1 MTAKGGTWT
10 YDEIFRFLRSPG
22 RYIPGTKMTFVG
34 LPRAQDRLNL
44 IAFMRSW
51 SDTPPPLPPH
61 KAQQATVDTGAK
73 ATKPA
78 PAKAKP

>member
-1 MTAKGGTWT
+1 
-10 YDEIFRFLRSPG
+10 
-22 RYIPGTKMTFVG
+22 MTFVG

-51 SDTPPPLPPH
+51 ADTPPPLPPH

-73 ATKPA
+73 ATKSA